1 MKEIFI
7 ATILKNDVVA
17 FYQISHSLK
26 KYIST
31 LEYFRKEIDENGK
44 TEFLEEYLEV
54 KQTIENVKEALNG
67 KLNLLIIDQPD
78 FSDMNSLINIIAD
91 YDRSEFP

>member
-17 FYQISHSLK
+17 FHQISHSFK

-31 LEYFRKEIDENGK
+31 LEYFKKEIENGK

-67 KLNLLIIDQPD
+67 KLSLLIIDQPD
-78 FSDMNSLINIIAD
+78 FSDMKSLINMIAD